1 MLNLLHSLAMW
12 EIILIFAKIIYTME
26 EDNKYSDV
34 TVIGVPLGSIRKH
47 ENELKRCFGYSLVDF
62 NNELMEQYTSFH
74 TIYANSHNNKLP
86 NLSFEDFCNGLSDD
100 FILDVEVPDQADPD
114 DIIDWLLQEK
124 YLNPN
129 EDESI
134 LEIIRIIT
142 ILYYHKQ
149 VEQPFDAALAEGDY
163 RAYTEFVRPDM
174 LNLYIALRA
183 PKVRGASNQVKV
195 SFNGNS
201 PVLLENKTDWITFA
215 LNRYLGQYLGV
226 KSVED
231 AEKELAVLYVKT
243 TGNKMKNKD
252 ASLYMW
258 GLAHLLQHSSF
269 SKSEKFS
276 VSKKMSRFIAEY
288 LTQVGIIDKLQ
299 ENFDYENIRGQI
311 NYLVKQFD
319 SIEDL
324 FDYRDYLLSPHN
336 NSKRY
341 F

>member
-1 MLNLLHSLAMW
+1 
-12 EIILIFAKIIYTME
+12 ME
-26 EDNKYSDV
+26 EDNKYSNV

-62 NNELMEQYTSFH
+62 NYELMEQYTSFQ
-74 TIYANSHNNKLP
+74 TIYANSHNNKLAT
-86 NLSFEDFCNGLSDD
+86 LSYEDFCNGLSDD
-100 FILDVEVPDQADPD
+100 IILDVEIPDQADPD

-142 ILYYHKQ
+142 ILYYRKQ
-149 VEQPFDAALAEGDY
+149 VVQPFDKTLVEGDY

-201 PVLLENKTDWITFA
+201 PVLLENKTDWISLV

-231 AEKELAVLYVKT
+231 AEKELAVLYTKT
-243 TGNKMKNKD
+243 TGNKMKNKE
-252 ASLYMW
+252 ASSYMW